1 MSFDELHR
9 RQFITLLGSAAMA
22 WPLSAP
28 AQQSQ
33 RVRRIGVLA
42 NEPWPALEG
51 LYEGLRELGYGEGE
65 GLLIEYRFAEGA
77 VERFP
82 GLASE
87 LVRLPVDVIVT
98 WGTPATLAAL
108 KATSSIPIIMSAG
121 DPVGAGLV
129 TSLAQPGG
137 NVTGLSSQTAGG
149 EGKRLELLKEL
160 LPNLSRVAVLS
171 NSTNPYCVLAVQ
183 YARRR
188 GAALGLALDVADVS
202 AVSELDT
209 AFRAISRGRPDA
221 ALVIADPFLAHERA
235 LVAKLMVEKRLPSMY
250 AYHEHVVAGGLM
262 AYMTSYYDIFRRE
275 AAFIDKI
282 FKGAKPGDLPVE
294 KPTKFELVINL
305 KTAKALGLNVPPSL
319 LVRADRLIE

>member
-1 MSFDELHR
+1 
-9 RQFITLLGSAAMA
+9 
-22 WPLSAP
+22 
-28 AQQSQ
+28 
-33 RVRRIGVLA
+33 
-42 NEPWPALEG
+42 
-51 LYEGLRELGYGEGE
+51 
-65 GLLIEYRFAEGA
+65 
-77 VERFP
+77 
-82 GLASE
+82 
-87 LVRLPVDVIVT
+87 
-98 WGTPATLAAL
+98 L
-108 KATSSIPIIMSAG
+108 KLATSSIPIIMSAG

-171 NSTNPYCVLAVQ
+171 NSTNPYCVVAVQ
-183 YARRR
+183 HARRR
-188 GAALGLALDVADVS
+188 AAALGLALDVADVS

>member
-129 TSLAQPGG
+129 ISLAQPGG

-171 NSTNPYCVLAVQ
+171 NSTNPYCVVAVQ
-183 YARRR
+183 HARRA
-188 GAALGLALDVADVS
+188 AALGLALDVADVS

>member
-51 LYEGLRELGYGEGE
+51 LYEGMRELGYGEGE

-77 VERFP
+77 AERFP

-171 NSTNPYCVLAVQ
+171 NSTNPYCVVAVQ
-183 YARRR
+183 HARRA
-188 GAALGLALDVADVS
+188 AALGLALDVADVS